1 MGGNMSLFDRLVWL
15 HVYQEGGW
23 HSREE
28 IWRDLGMSGRER
40 MRLRH
45 ALYRLARDGY
55 LASRAGPAGR
65 PVYGVTARCLLPPG
79 A

>member
-1 MGGNMSLFDRLVWL
+1 MRLFDRLVWW

-28 IWRDLGMSGRER
+28 IGDDLGLSARER

-45 ALYRLARDGY
+45 TLYRLARDGY
-55 LASRAGPAGR
+55 LRRAQTRQGI
-65 PVYGVTARCLLPPG
+65 RCM

>member
-1 MGGNMSLFDRLVWL
+1 M
-15 HVYQEGGW
+15 YQEGGW

-28 IWRDLGMSGRER
+28 IGDDLGLSARER

-55 LASRAGPAGR
+55 LASRADLAGD
-65 PVYGVTARCLLPPG
+65 PVYGVTAACLQPPG

>member
-1 MGGNMSLFDRLVWL
+1 MSPFDRLVWW

-28 IWRDLGMSGRER
+28 IGDDLGLSARER

-45 ALYRLARDGY
+45 ALYRLARGGY
-55 LASRAGPAGR
+55 LASRADPAGH
-65 PVYGVTARCLLPPG
+65 PVYGVTAACLQPPG